1 MAPAARVQRPL
12 AEHSARVGLTKGWV
26 GSCLSS
32 HTLLPPRHCPEG
44 SNPLH
49 RQERSTGYP
58 KTPRP
63 RPARGLR
70 GGPGS
75 GTLGAA
81 AAPAHALTRGC
92 GFFRAL
98 EVPEAKKAATRAR
111 SPGTG
116 SGGTP
121 AGAWAGEPEGWR
133 WPQGG
138 RGTRGLRSPFER
150 RPGAGMGRRSRHQ
163 RRDRKLRMEPGQGDA
178 SAQGSRVSGTW
189 CGRRPGRIL
198 SGGSHASAP
207 AVRIRPALWTA
218 LLSNQQPH
226 TDRGGRNQ
234 SWMASKEWGG
244 GLKCLVV
251 QRLFEVVGF
260 TGS

>member
-75 GTLGAA
+75 GTLGASCS
-81 AAPAHALTRGC
+81 PCPRAH
-92 GFFRAL
+92 
-98 EVPEAKKAATRAR
+98 
-111 SPGTG
+111 PGLRLLPG
-116 SGGTP
+116 SGGARGQEGRH
-121 AGAWAGEPEGWR
+121 AGAQPRHGL
-133 WPQGG
+133 GG
-138 RGTRGLRSPFER
+138 NARGRL
-150 RPGAGMGRRSRHQ
+150 GRRAGRLKVTAGRS
-163 RRDRKLRMEPGQGDA
+163 GDA
-178 SAQGSRVSGTW
+178 
-189 CGRRPGRIL
+189 
-198 SGGSHASAP
+198 
-207 AVRIRPALWTA
+207 RPALTIRAASGGWNGTA
-218 LLSNQQPH
+218 FAPPTPGPQ
-226 TDRGGRNQ
+226 TEDGAGTRRRERARIQ
-234 SWMASKEWGG
+234 SERYMVRQETGQDSKRWKPRLRARCQNSSSPLDCTLIQSTASY
-244 GLKCLVV
+244 
-251 QRLFEVVGF
+251 
-260 TGS
+260 